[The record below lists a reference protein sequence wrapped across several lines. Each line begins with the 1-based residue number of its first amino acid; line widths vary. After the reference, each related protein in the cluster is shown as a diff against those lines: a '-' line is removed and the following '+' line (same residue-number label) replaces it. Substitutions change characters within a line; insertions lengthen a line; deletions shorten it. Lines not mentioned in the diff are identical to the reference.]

1 MKEYTIKQAAQM
13 LNHRGGCYG
22 LKLDI
27 ENAPDFPVRVYKERG
42 RWHGLNDLTLGV
54 LKAYYAA
61 KVKEGDTNVVF

>member
-1 MKEYTIKQAAQM
+1 MKEYTIKQAAEM

-27 ENAPDFPVRVYKERG
+27 EYAPDFPVRVYKERG

-54 LKAYYAA
+54 LKSYYKA
-61 KVKEGDTNVVF
+61 KEGDCGGVF

>member
-1 MKEYTIKQAAQM
+1 MKEYTIKEAAQM
-13 LNHRGGCYG
+13 LNHRGGGYG

-27 ENAPDFPVRVYKERG
+27 EYAPDFPVRVYKECG

-61 KVKEGDTNVVF
+61 KKEGDNNVL